1 MGDGSGIRRPRATA
15 AVVSATAATGN
26 DQLFQSRRDAL
37 SGQAREP
44 GWDRAGKPHPG
55 SEYGSEAASRG
66 LGNNSIKLYDK
77 AYTGQAAVLRPEVT
91 INDPAQFKVYR
102 PKEGDPQ
109 GELAWRQMRRG
120 IADLH
125 RRAEVSQKALDR
137 YCEALASVDDSATL
151 EELTARIERR
161 TKWNGT
167 SVRALHPFDPGD

>member
-1 MGDGSGIRRPRATA
+1 MSEAIEITSIGRSHGRLTGPIFLRA
-15 AVVSATAATGN
+15 V
-26 DQLFQSRRDAL
+26 DQLHLLEFRSARSKDWPVNLGKRVNQDGTVPANLTQEVSTDLKRRAE
-37 SGQAREP
+37 GVRIKH
-44 GWDRAGKPHPG
+44 R
-55 SEYGSEAASRG
+55 

-77 AYTGQAAVLRPEVT
+77 AYTGQAAVLRPDVT

-137 YCEALASVDDSATL
+137 
-151 EELTARIERR
+151 
-161 TKWNGT
+161 
-167 SVRALHPFDPGD
+167 

>member
-1 MGDGSGIRRPRATA
+1 MGRRPANLTQEVSTDLKRRAEG
-15 AVVSATAATGN
+15 V
-26 DQLFQSRRDAL
+26 RIKHR
-37 SGQAREP
+37 
-44 GWDRAGKPHPG
+44 
-55 SEYGSEAASRG
+55 

-77 AYTGQAAVLRPEVT
+77 AYTGQAAVLRPDVT

-137 YCEALASVDDSATL
+137 YCDALASVDDSATL

-167 SVRALHPFDPGD
+167 SVRAFASVRSRRLRVAGSGQSRR